1 MQIKSQQSKIQV
13 KIGQR
18 TYLGQQEDYFISL
31 PLTDVRYRPSGE
43 NEGQDIPKTE
53 WPWRISF
60 QICFVRLYQ
69 RIPNADR
76 SINTSTG
83 KINTM
88 D

>member
-43 NEGQDIPKTE
+43 NEGQDTPKPNGLGE
-53 WPWRISF
+53 FRFRFVSSDFIKGF
-60 QICFVRLYQ
+60 QMQ
-69 RIPNADR
+69 
-76 SINTSTG
+76 INPSTHPLE
-83 KINTM
+83 K
-88 D
+88 